1 MAITYTA
8 GGILSLKVAML
19 RYTLTISITYL
30 TGRILNNN
38 KWFSALCPQ
47 LIIRSSI
54 MSLNKHLYVVAFDIV
69 SDKIRYRCVKIL
81 LSYGQRVQKS
91 VFECILND
99 KQFLEMKSKL
109 DNTINPEIDSIR
121 YYLLCANCEKN
132 ISVSGIGLYSYFED
146 LIIV

>member
-1 MAITYTA
+1 
-8 GGILSLKVAML
+8 
-19 RYTLTISITYL
+19 
-30 TGRILNNN
+30 
-38 KWFSALCPQ
+38 
-47 LIIRSSI
+47 

-99 KQFLEMKSKL
+99 KQFLDMKSKL

-121 YYLLCANCEKN
+121 YYL
-132 ISVSGIGLYSYFED
+132 
-146 LIIV
+146 